1 MNLKAIPAHPML
13 EVKFCSTKTLTKKWQ
28 NKFLLAF
35 GFLYW
40 YWLQVCSYGLMWTQ
54 PVQARWLRW
63 IRIWRT
69 WMVYVYREWKP
80 ILSVFVKNTASVNSN
95 LRGYITRDRLSLFSS
110 RKEIKNRLSARLANA
125 RERMTSGFFT
135 FWQNKRLRWAFY
147 LLLLVSPAIKFF
159 YLLVPKPDDHVFF
172 LSTLFASPNAFFSA
186 HFDIEVWVNLRSY
199 LFLNG
204 ELLAPAVALFG
215 MFLLFPKRYYPA
227 YLLGVPFGY
236 YLSVS
241 VYRLFFISSA
251 DEFFTS
257 FGWPVTL
264 LFLLVGIFILMLA
277 DRLLFRS
284 QDAQRARQARIIGII
299 NTPGVDWRSKEKPI
313 KEEVEKLLRS
323 NNELYHKDEKDT
335 K

>member
-1 MNLKAIPAHPML
+1 M
-13 EVKFCSTKTLTKKWQ
+13 
-28 NKFLLAF
+28 
-35 GFLYW
+35 
-40 YWLQVCSYGLMWTQ
+40 
-54 PVQARWLRW
+54 
-63 IRIWRT
+63 
-69 WMVYVYREWKP
+69 
-80 ILSVFVKNTASVNSN
+80 
-95 LRGYITRDRLSLFSS
+95 
-110 RKEIKNRLSARLANA
+110 SARLANA

-159 YLLVPKPDDHVFF
+159 YLLVPAPDNQVYF
-172 LSTLFASPNAFFSA
+172 LSSLFAWPNAIFNE
-186 HFDIEVWVNLRSY
+186 HFNLNAWPNLRMY

-236 YLSVS
+236 YLSVV
-241 VYRLFFISSA
+241 VYRLFFISSTE
-251 DEFFTS
+251 DIFTA
-257 FGWPVTL
+257 FTWPVTL
-264 LFLLVGIFILMLA
+264 LFLLIGIFILMLA

-313 KEEVEKLLRS
+313 KEEVEKLLRN
-323 NNELYHKDEKDT
+323 NNELYHKEEKDT